1 MTETTATPT
10 TRPSNSGRSLLRVAL
25 DLDAAVTGAN
35 GLAYLVAAGPLADLF
50 GLDAA
55 FLRGIGA
62 FLVAFAVLVAFTG
75 TRERISRPAVHAVVA
90 ANLAWAAA
98 SAVMAIAGL
107 GSPEAAGTVWIAMQ
121 AFVVAAFADLQMLG
135 LRRG

>member
-1 MTETTATPT
+1 MTETTAPHTART
-10 TRPSNSGRSLLRVAL
+10 SRPRSLLRLAL
-25 DLDAAVTGAN
+25 GVDAAVTGAN

-55 FLRGIGA
+55 FLRGIGVFLLA
-62 FLVAFAVLVAFTG
+62 FAALVAVTG
-75 TRERISRPAVHAVVA
+75 TRERISRPAVRAVVA

-98 SAVMAIAGL
+98 SAVVAIAGL